1 MVMAAGEEGRELV
14 NKYEGSSVAGWQR
27 SRGGPLSLGAST
39 FSRGFE
45 SSAKE
50 QWISRRGVK
59 RVGWLIEA
67 GLVLNKTLANP
78 RRCVGD
84 FENAEGVSFL

>member
-1 MVMAAGEEGRELV
+1 MLLGGRDL
-14 NKYEGSSVAGWQR
+14 G
-27 SRGGPLSLGAST
+27 GGPLLLGAST

-50 QWISRRGVK
+50 QWISRRRVK
-59 RVGWLIEA
+59 RVGWLTEA
-67 GLVLNKTLANP
+67 GPVLNKTLANP

-84 FENAEGVSFL
+84 FENAGGVSFL